1 MKINVISF
9 QNELSNS
16 YDENMTPSL
25 SNFIPPPSNIS
36 ADIKFKF
43 WKNHPIQPFFE
54 VGKLNLD
61 RIYFKKLSNGDVI
74 NRKWISF
81 SVDTK
86 LFYCATCMAFSVGSE
101 SKFISGYNALAKS
114 NHNPYKD
121 IERHE
126 NSTIHQNA
134 ANAVLR
140 CNLENDIGRLINRNF
155 IMKRAKEIEQRRM
168 VLNRLIDIVLFIGKQ
183 NKAYRGKYEGAHSLD
198 DRNKNHGNFLELV
211 LLIANYDSIL
221 NNHVQESIKSSKKMM
236 NKKGRGS
243 LNTFLSNHFIN
254 DNIINRIG
262 TLIQSIIV
270 NQIKECKKFSIMIDS
285 TQDTGVLDQLAIC
298 VRYLYK
304 GKVEERL
311 LSLVVFSDSSGLAL
325 FNLLCNILQS
335 LSLSLTDVIG
345 CSFDG
350 AANMK
355 GAYNGLQAH
364 MKNSNPLIVC
374 THCLAHVL
382 NLTMEDSAKKIVEA
396 ENLFGLV
403 EQTAVFLSDSYK
415 RMEVWKSVTGKNH
428 SGHNKLYIL
437 QKICTTRWWSKEKAL
452 SSIIDKEF
460 TIKTDLLKESKLITL
475 LQFLIEIN
483 NGNFNSSTKIMA
495 RTLIEKWSLFRTIL
509 ISFVLLDIYSITTPV
524 SIYLQSKSLDYLKAW
539 SMISIMLKKN

>member
-1 MKINVISF
+1 MKINVILF
-9 QNELSNS
+9 QNELSNINN
-16 YDENMTPSL
+16 DNMMPSL

-54 VGKLNLD
+54 VGKFNLD
-61 RIYFKKLSNGDVI
+61 RIYLKKLSNSDVI

-81 SVDTK
+81 SADTK
-86 LFYCATCMAFSVGSE
+86 LFYCPTCMAFSVGSE

-155 IMKRAKEIEQRRM
+155 IMKHAKEIEQRRM

-183 NKAYRGKYEGAHSLD
+183 NIAYRGKHEGAHSLD

-211 LLIANYDSIL
+211 LLIANYDCIL

-243 LNTFLSNHFIN
+243 LNTFLSKHFIN

-262 TLIQSIIV
+262 TSIQSIIV
-270 NQIKECKKFSIMIDS
+270 NQIKEYKKFSIMIDS

-311 LSLVVFSDSSGLAL
+311 LSLVVCSDSNGLAL

-364 MKNSNPLIVC
+364 MKNSNPFIVY
-374 THCLAHVL
+374 THYLAHVL
-382 NLTMEDSAKKIVEA
+382 NLTMENSTKK
-396 ENLFGLV
+396 
-403 EQTAVFLSDSYK
+403 
-415 RMEVWKSVTGKNH
+415 
-428 SGHNKLYIL
+428 
-437 QKICTTRWWSKEKAL
+437 
-452 SSIIDKEF
+452 
-460 TIKTDLLKESKLITL
+460 LLKLKT
-475 LQFLIEIN
+475 FLV
-483 NGNFNSSTKIMA
+483 
-495 RTLIEKWSLFRTIL
+495 W
-509 ISFVLLDIYSITTPV
+509 
-524 SIYLQSKSLDYLKAW
+524 
-539 SMISIMLKKN
+539 